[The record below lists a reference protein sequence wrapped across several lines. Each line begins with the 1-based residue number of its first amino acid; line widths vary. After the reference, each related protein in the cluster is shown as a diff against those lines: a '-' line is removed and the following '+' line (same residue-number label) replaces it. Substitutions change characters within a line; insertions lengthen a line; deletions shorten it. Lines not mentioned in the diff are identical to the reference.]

1 MSNWRQLAGGSK
13 SVSAGAARASILPLG
28 KALLDEMTAVG
39 GVTLLALVLLDPTRV
54 RAASLLPGLH
64 LGPLTVVVL
73 YVIGVPLAP

>member
-1 MSNWRQLAGGSK
+1 MTGGSK
-13 SVSAGAARASILPLG
+13 SVSAGAAKASTLPLS

-73 YVIGVPLAP
+73 YVIGVPHAP